1 MSNAVRAGLLA
12 LKRAKPAYDEG
23 EAYYLG
29 KAGEV
34 FISDRVRRLLGTRG
48 NRFRVNFART
58 PVDVLLER
66 TEIAGITS
74 DDAVV
79 ESFINGVW
87 SDNQMGLE
95 AKDVHRMAYEF
106 GDSYLIAQPDEDEP
120 NGISAYCHDPRTV
133 RVFYDPSRP
142 RKKSHAIQHWYERG
156 DEENGLS
163 SSGVWLRINVYYGD
177 RTEMWASTTPALEA
191 NGGYT
196 LDLDTV
202 EFHMIDEVENPTG
215 IVPVFHFRNGRPY
228 GRPEHADAMPIQ
240 DMINKTLITMMSSL
254 EGAGFPQRYV
264 LENESEAATN
274 AFEAAIN
281 PSDAPTT
288 GDVPAHEAGPASV
301 FFLNAKS
308 TGQYAV
314 AESSNFLGPVHSLI
328 QQMAAVTD
336 VPMHYFDLTGGMP
349 SGESY
354 RAANGPL
361 DKKVGHNQSQFGV
374 TWREFFEYCLAVN
387 GSVGMA
393 QVSWKPAETFTDKD
407 SWEAAKLQLEAGV
420 PFEQVAAERG
430 YSPKL
435 IEEWR
440 ATRDA
445 IRENAAAAALA
456 ADKEELGNIA

>member
-1 MSNAVRAGLLA
+1 MSDAVRAGLHA
-12 LKRAKPAYDEG
+12 LKAAKPRYDEG

-29 KAGEV
+29 KTGEV
-34 FISDRVRRLLGTRG
+34 FLSDRVRRLLGRNG
-48 NRFRVNFART
+48 NRFKVNFART

-66 TEIAGITS
+66 TEISGITS
-74 DDAVV
+74 ADQVV
-79 ESFINGVW
+79 QAFIDGVW
-87 SDNQMGLE
+87 ADNQMGLE

-106 GDSYLIAQPDEDEP
+106 GDSYLIAQPDDDEP

-133 RVFYDPSRP
+133 RVFYDPARP

-156 DEENGLS
+156 DEDNGLARG
-163 SSGVWLRINVYYGD
+163 GVWLRVNVYWPD
-177 RTEMWASTTPALEA
+177 RTEMWASVAPAVES
-191 NGGYT
+191 NGGFT
-196 LDLDTV
+196 MDLGTA
-202 EFHMIDEVENPTG
+202 EFRLIDEVDNPTG

-240 DMINKTLITMMSSL
+240 DMINKTLVTMMSSL
-254 EGAGFPQRYV
+254 ETAGFPQRWV
-264 LENESEAATN
+264 LENDSEAAQN
-274 AFEAAIN
+274 AFEKGLQPGA
-281 PSDAPTT
+281 DATAGDEPT
-288 GDVPAHEAGPASV
+288 HEAGPAAV
-301 FFLNAKS
+301 FFMQGKS
-308 TGQYAV
+308 TGQYAS
-314 AESSNFLGPVHSLI
+314 AMSSNFLSPVHSLI

-361 DKKVGHNQSQFGV
+361 DKKVEHNQAQFGV

-387 GSVGMA
+387 GSVGTA
-393 QVSWKPAETFTDKD
+393 QVNWKPAQVYTDKE
-407 SWEAAKLQLEAGV
+407 SWEAAKLQLECGI
-420 PFEQVAAERG
+420 PEDQIFAERG

-445 IRENAAAAALA
+445 IRENAAAVALA
-456 ADKEELGNIA
+456 ADREELGNIA